1 MGEVVMIGYVDL
13 KKLLISYGIDYTKVV
28 SKNDNVIEFGEYRQI
43 KEVLDYL
50 IGELKIFPKSI
61 EKCPSVLYFNVGAI
75 KENYEFLKNT
85 PITISNINSC
95 LHILCADPIELRK
108 TYEYILNNYGIS
120 VLNRQTSILS
130 KNVDDIKKYEYKF
143 KNIMSNDV
151 ILSALISKKDMDEI
165 EKIVLVCQK
174 YNIAIT
180 GSVFSK
186 KAEEIEKIVLVCQ
199 KYNIAISGSV
209 FNKTAEEIEK
219 IILVCQKYNI
229 AITGSVFSKKAEEIE
244 KIVLVCKK
252 YNLEISGSVFN
263 KTAEEIEKIVLV
275 CKKYNLEISGNVF
288 LKTAEEIEKIVLVC
302 QKYNIA
308 ITGSVFNK
316 TAEEIEDSCIY
327 IESKYG
333 DVYLKALIVNKNKK
347 HLEKV
352 LPYLEELG
360 VLPIVIN
367 SASILTLKLEEI
379 IERKSVLDKLGE
391 PMVKKNKFNSIFGL
405 SRKNYQKKLEELNIK
420 LDDIRGRKV

>member
-1 MGEVVMIGYVDL
+1 MIGYVDL

-199 KYNIAISGSV
+199 KYNIAI
-209 FNKTAEEIEK
+209 
-219 IILVCQKYNI
+219 
-229 AITGSVFSKKAEEIE
+229 TGSVF
-244 KIVLVCKK
+244 L
-252 YNLEISGSVFN
+252 
-263 KTAEEIEKIVLV
+263 
-275 CKKYNLEISGNVF
+275 
-288 LKTAEEIEKIVLVC
+288 
-302 QKYNIA
+302 
-308 ITGSVFNK
+308 K

>member
-1 MGEVVMIGYVDL
+1 MIGYVDL

-165 EKIVLVCQK
+165 EKIV
-174 YNIAIT
+174 
-180 GSVFSK
+180 
-186 KAEEIEKIVLVCQ
+186 
-199 KYNIAISGSV
+199 
-209 FNKTAEEIEK
+209 
-219 IILVCQKYNI
+219 LVCQKYNI

>member
-1 MGEVVMIGYVDL
+1 MIGYVDL

-186 KAEEIEKIVLVCQ
+186 KAEEIEKIVLVC
-199 KYNIAISGSV
+199 
-209 FNKTAEEIEK
+209 
-219 IILVCQKYNI
+219 
-229 AITGSVFSKKAEEIE
+229 
-244 KIVLVCKK
+244 
-252 YNLEISGSVFN
+252 
-263 KTAEEIEKIVLV
+263 
-275 CKKYNLEISGNVF
+275 KKYNLEISGNVF

>member
-1 MGEVVMIGYVDL
+1 M
-13 KKLLISYGIDYTKVV
+13 
-28 SKNDNVIEFGEYRQI
+28 
-43 KEVLDYL
+43 
-50 IGELKIFPKSI
+50 
-61 EKCPSVLYFNVGAI
+61 
-75 KENYEFLKNT
+75 FL
-85 PITISNINSC
+85 
-95 LHILCADPIELRK
+95 
-108 TYEYILNNYGIS
+108 
-120 VLNRQTSILS
+120 
-130 KNVDDIKKYEYKF
+130 
-143 KNIMSNDV
+143 
-151 ILSALISKKDMDEI
+151 
-165 EKIVLVCQK
+165 
-174 YNIAIT
+174 
-180 GSVFSK
+180 
-186 KAEEIEKIVLVCQ
+186 
-199 KYNIAISGSV
+199 
-209 FNKTAEEIEK
+209 
-219 IILVCQKYNI
+219 
-229 AITGSVFSKKAEEIE
+229 
-244 KIVLVCKK
+244 
-252 YNLEISGSVFN
+252 

-327 IESKYG
+327 IKSKYG